1 MLFLRKFMNSKIKY
15 FNKVYYEFVLIS
27 EQINNQRKRIFVNI

>member
-1 MLFLRKFMNSKIKY
+1 MNWKIKY
-15 FNKVYYEFVLIS
+15 FNKVYPNCSEFVLIS